1 MKSTKH
7 RKKEKL
13 IIINIVHEI
22 LLKVLQLFRTQ
33 MAATKFFILKN
44 IILIN
49 IIILMNADPKC
60 EFWLPPGQ
68 KMNNIK

>member
-7 RKKEKL
+7 RKKEKI

-33 MAATKFFILKN
+33 MAATKFFILKKHHSYKHYYT
-44 IILIN
+44 
-49 IIILMNADPKC
+49 DECRP
-60 EFWLPPGQ
+60 Q
-68 KMNNIK
+68 V